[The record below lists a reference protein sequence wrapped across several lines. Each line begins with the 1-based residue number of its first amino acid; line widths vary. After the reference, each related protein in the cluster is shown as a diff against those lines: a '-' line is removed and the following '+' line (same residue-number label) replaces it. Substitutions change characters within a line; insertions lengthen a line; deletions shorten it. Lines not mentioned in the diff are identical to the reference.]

1 MPTVALLGAVSLA
14 SALASGCGG
23 GTQQNA
29 SEPKGTFGVQVTHAS
44 FPSRQSLAREQR
56 LVLSV
61 RNTGSRAVP
70 DVAIAV
76 DSFYYTS
83 SYPNLAAR
91 KRPVW
96 VVDSGPGP
104 LPRIPVE
111 TQEVDPPGGGTT
123 ATYDVWALGPLAP
136 GATRDFVWHVTPV
149 KPGVHTVVY
158 RVYAGLGGKARATLA
173 SGRARGGTPGGSF
186 RVTISSKPAPRH
198 VNPETGKVEPGP
210 FTPTS

>member
-1 MPTVALLGAVSLA
+1 VPTVALLGAVSLA

-29 SEPKGTFGVQVTHAS
+29 SEPKGTFSVRVTHAS
-44 FPSRQSLAREQR
+44 FPAHQSIAREER

-70 DVAIAV
+70 NVAIAV

-91 KRPVW
+91 RRPAW
-96 VVDSGPGP
+96 VVDNGPGA

-111 TQEVDPPGGGTT
+111 TEEVDPPGGGTT
-123 ATYDVWALGPLAP
+123 ANYDVWALGPLAA
-136 GATRDFVWHVTPV
+136 GATRDFVWRVTPV
-149 KPGVHTVVY
+149 KPGVHTVAY
-158 RVYAGLGGKARATLA
+158 RVYGGLGGKARAILA
-173 SGRARGGTPGGSF
+173 GGRAPGGSF
-186 RVTISSKPAPRH
+186 RVTISGKPAPRH